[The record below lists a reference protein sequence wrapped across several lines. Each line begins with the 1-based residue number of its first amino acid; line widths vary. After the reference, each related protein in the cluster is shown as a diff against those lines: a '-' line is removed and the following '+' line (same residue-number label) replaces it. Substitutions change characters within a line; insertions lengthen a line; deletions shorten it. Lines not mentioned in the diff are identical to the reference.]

1 MTYKEYEKEMDK
13 LQQEYSKAV
22 SEKNWELCD
31 LIQKRMDRL
40 TERTTRIADANLK
53 HMMKGWY

>member
-31 LIQKRMDRL
+31 VIQKRMDRL
-40 TERTTRIADANLK
+40 TERITSIADANLK
-53 HMMKGWY
+53 RMSKGWY